1 MKGPL
6 LYLFDFFMGRESGI
20 FVVLSF
26 FSTFVV
32 LFLCFPLRAYCRG
45 FVAKKLGDDSAE
57 SMGMLTLNP
66 LAHIDPLGA
75 LCMCICC
82 IGWSK
87 PMPVNPAR
95 CHKVSQQ
102 KAVTLISLTGPVS
115 LVVLG
120 YLMMLVGKL
129 IVVAAPTSEAV
140 IWIYTG
146 LVYAAQI
153 SVFLAVLN
161 ILPVPGFD
169 GYGIIQGFLPRRAT
183 YWVETHAQIINF
195 IVLILLVS
203 RVLNKPLSLL
213 ADAVMRFL
221 NFATGFIG

>member
-6 LYLFDFFMGRESGI
+6 LYLFDFFTGRAPGML
-20 FVVLSF
+20 VVLSF

-45 FVAKKLGDDSAE
+45 FVAKKLGDDTIE
-57 SMGMLTLNP
+57 STGMLTLNP
-66 LAHIDPLGA
+66 LVHIDPLGA

-82 IGWSK
+82 IGWSR

-95 CHKVSQQ
+95 CHKVSQR
-102 KAVTLISLTGPVS
+102 KAVTLISLTGPLS

-120 YLMMLVGKL
+120 YMMMLIGKL
-129 IVVAAPTSEAV
+129 VVVAAPASEV
-140 IWIYTG
+140 LLWVYTG

-161 ILPVPGFD
+161 ILPIPGFD
-169 GYGIIQGFLPRRAT
+169 GYGIIQWILPNRVS
-183 YWVETHAQIINF
+183 YWIENHSQIINF
-195 IVLILLVS
+195 VFLILLIS
-203 RVLNKPLSLL
+203 NILNKPLSFL
-213 ADAVMRFL
+213 ANSVMSFL
-221 NFATGFIG
+221 NFSTGFIG

>member
-6 LYLFDFFMGRESGI
+6 LELFDCFAGRTTPI
-20 FVVLSF
+20 MVVLSF

-57 SMGMLTLNP
+57 RAGMLTLNP

-82 IGWSK
+82 IGWSRYT
-87 PMPVNPAR
+87 PVNPAR
-95 CHKVSQQ
+95 CRKVSQKQ
-102 KAVTLISLTGPVS
+102 AVILISLTGPLS

-120 YLMMLVGKL
+120 YIMMLIGKL
-129 IVVAAPTSEAV
+129 VIGAAPTSEALM
-140 IWIYTG
+140 WIFIG
-146 LVYAAQI
+146 LASAAQI
-153 SVFLAVLN
+153 SVYLAVLN
-161 ILPVPGFD
+161 ILPIPGFD
-169 GYGIIQGFLPRRAT
+169 GYGIIQWFLPNRAT
-183 YWVETHAQIINF
+183 YWIETHAQIINF
-195 IVLILLVS
+195 IFFVLLIS
-203 RVLNKPLSLL
+203 GVLSKPLFFLS
-213 ADAVMRFL
+213 DAVMRFL